1 MLSAHSH
8 LHSLWWIQHTAV
20 LQFCDSPT
28 RFCLFC
34 LSPISTVFSPES
46 GLDYIPPSQAIPLQV
61 SCFFLCNLFLV
72 FLFLVFTC
80 IFYDCHLISMDKL
93 VEMISNNLTY
103 RSKTEQM
110 GAVQMEMV
118 TLPGTHMRTWYFNI
132 SFISTTK
139 LWSILAIVVFLWDW
153 LFIPY
158 QSHVKDNILGNVNGI
173 FLHFLPICL
182 SGKRPLGQSGTAQG
196 GATEAKP
203 WAGAEQV
210 QIFSIFST
218 FLMFF
223 SIFSNVFEYI
233 FQYFQMSSISFLI
246 FSNVS
251 SIFSKIQFSSTSKIF
266 H

>member
-1 MLSAHSH
+1 
-8 LHSLWWIQHTAV
+8 
-20 LQFCDSPT
+20 
-28 RFCLFC
+28 
-34 LSPISTVFSPES
+34 
-46 GLDYIPPSQAIPLQV
+46 
-61 SCFFLCNLFLV
+61 
-72 FLFLVFTC
+72 
-80 IFYDCHLISMDKL
+80 
-93 VEMISNNLTY
+93 
-103 RSKTEQM
+103 M

-139 LWSILAIVVFLWDW
+139 LWSILATVVFLWDW

-266 H
+266 IEQVFKHFQMFPKNMPMFWIYANISDSRKYFKMHFPFSNAFFQ

>member
-1 MLSAHSH
+1 
-8 LHSLWWIQHTAV
+8 
-20 LQFCDSPT
+20 
-28 RFCLFC
+28 
-34 LSPISTVFSPES
+34 
-46 GLDYIPPSQAIPLQV
+46 
-61 SCFFLCNLFLV
+61 
-72 FLFLVFTC
+72 
-80 IFYDCHLISMDKL
+80 
-93 VEMISNNLTY
+93 
-103 RSKTEQM
+103 
-110 GAVQMEMV
+110 MEMV

-139 LWSILAIVVFLWDW
+139 LWSILATVVFLWDW

-218 FLMFF
+218 FLMFC

-233 FQYFQMSSISFLI
+233 FQYFQMSSISFFNI
-246 FSNVS
+246 FKCFFNIFKNSVFFHFKDFHWTSFQTFSNVS
-251 SIFSKIQFSSTSKIF
+251 KKYANVLNICKYFRFKEIF
-266 H
+266 